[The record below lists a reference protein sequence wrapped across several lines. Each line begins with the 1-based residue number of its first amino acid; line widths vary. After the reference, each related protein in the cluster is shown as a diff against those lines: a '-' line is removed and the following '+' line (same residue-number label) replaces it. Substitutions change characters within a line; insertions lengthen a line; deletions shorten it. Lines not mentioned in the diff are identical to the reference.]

1 MIIQLRYRDYY
12 QRANGVAL
20 IDIISVI
27 WIELRLMC
35 KALHLY
41 AGLFKVFNIGVT

>member
-1 MIIQLRYRDYY
+1 MIVQLGYKNYY

-27 WIELRLMC
+27 WIE
-35 KALHLY
+35 
-41 AGLFKVFNIGVT
+41 